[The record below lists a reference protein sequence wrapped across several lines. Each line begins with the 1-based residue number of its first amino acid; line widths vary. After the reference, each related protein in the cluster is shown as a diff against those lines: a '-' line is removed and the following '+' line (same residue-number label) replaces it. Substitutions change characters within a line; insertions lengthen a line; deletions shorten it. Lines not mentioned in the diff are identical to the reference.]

1 MRHKLAIAAALAAA
15 TTLGTLT
22 LHTAATPAGAAPKP
36 SPAPTTTPW
45 RIEDYGPRAN
55 DNAIL
60 LWNQQV
66 LATITANPG
75 GTGPTVTARA
85 LAIVQTATY
94 DAWAAY
100 DPVAKGTR
108 LGSQLR
114 RPAAERTEAN
124 KTKAISYAAW
134 HTLSWLFPSRKST
147 YDAALSAQGSG
158 FDPAA
163 AWSPTGTSPVDI
175 GMRAAEAVIA
185 YRAQD
190 GANQFGDAAGTSV
203 PGKPYA
209 DYTGYK
215 PVNAWNQ
222 LNDPWRWQPLC
233 VPLSSATA
241 NTCGGSVQTALTPQ
255 WGKITPF
262 ALAPSQYQVYGP
274 PKNADGTYQTAD
286 IDSLV
291 QQTASLTDTQK
302 AQAEYWADGPGSVFP
317 PGHDFIFAQAVSRN
331 RGYGLDQDVKLFF
344 ALGNAMMDASIASW
358 YQKYKWDFV
367 RPITAIR
374 ERYKGKTIQGW
385 LGPGRGFGSIQ
396 GENWVP
402 YQAPNVV
409 TPAFPEYVSGHS
421 TFSGA
426 GMAILSWMT
435 GGNTFGATVT
445 EPAGSS
451 KIEPNVPA
459 TDITFSLPTWS
470 QTGEDAGTSRRLG
483 GIHFATGDVNGR
495 ALGRQVATYVYSKA
509 NQYINGQTPG

>member
-1 MRHKLAIAAALAAA
+1 MRHKFAIVPALAVALTVA
-15 TTLGTLT
+15 VLTVHTTGS
-22 LHTAATPAGAAPKP
+22 PAGAAPAP
-36 SPAPTTTPW
+36 PPPAATW

-60 LWNQQV
+60 KWNEQV
-66 LATITANPG
+66 LGTIRANPG

-85 LAIVQTATY
+85 LGIVQTATY

-114 RPAAERTEAN
+114 QPAAARTEAN

-134 HTLSWLFPSRKST
+134 RTLYWLFPARKAT
-147 YDAALSAQGSG
+147 YDAALSAQG
-158 FDPAA
+158 FTPDA
-163 AWSPTGTSPVDI
+163 AWSPTGTTPTDI

-185 YRAQD
+185 FRSNDKSNQ
-190 GANQFGDAAGTSV
+190 ANGYANTTTYQSV
-203 PGKPYA
+203 N
-209 DYTGYK
+209 TWNI
-215 PVNAWNQ
+215 VN
-222 LNDPWRWQPLC
+222 DRWRWQPLC

-241 NTCGGSVQTALTPQ
+241 TTCNGTVQKPLTPQ
-255 WGKITPF
+255 WGQVTPF
-262 ALAPSQYQVYGP
+262 SLTPSQYQVYGP
-274 PKNADGTYQTAD
+274 PKNADGTFQTAD

-331 RGYGLDQDVKLFF
+331 RGYSLDQDTKLFF
-344 ALGNAMMDASIASW
+344 ALGNAMMDASIAAW

-385 LGPGRGFGSIQ
+385 LGPGLGFGPVQ

-409 TPAFPEYVSGHS
+409 TPGFPEYVSGHS

-451 KIEPNVPA
+451 KIEANVPA
-459 TDITFSLPTWS
+459 TDITFTLPTWS

-495 ALGRQVATYVYSKA
+495 ALGRQVATYVYAKA
-509 NQYINGQTPG
+509 NQYINGQTAG

>member
-1 MRHKLAIAAALAAA
+1 MRHKFAIVPALAVALTVA
-15 TTLGTLT
+15 VLTVHTTGS
-22 LHTAATPAGAAPKP
+22 PAGAAPAP
-36 SPAPTTTPW
+36 PPPAATW

-60 LWNQQV
+60 KWNEQV
-66 LATITANPG
+66 LGTIRANPG
-75 GTGPTVTARA
+75 GTGPTVTART
-85 LAIVQTATY
+85 LGIVQTATY

-114 RPAAERTEAN
+114 QPAAARTESN

-134 HTLSWLFPSRKST
+134 RTLYWLFPARKAT
-147 YDAALSAQGSG
+147 YDAALSAQG
-158 FDPAA
+158 FTPDA
-163 AWSPTGTSPVDI
+163 AWSPTGTTPTDI

-185 YRAQD
+185 FRSNDKSNQ
-190 GANQFGDAAGTSV
+190 ANGYANTTTYQSV
-203 PGKPYA
+203 N
-209 DYTGYK
+209 TWNI
-215 PVNAWNQ
+215 VN
-222 LNDPWRWQPLC
+222 DRWRWQPLC

-241 NTCGGSVQTALTPQ
+241 TTCNGTVQKPLTPQ
-255 WGKITPF
+255 WGQVTPF
-262 ALAPSQYQVYGP
+262 SLTPSQYQVYGP
-274 PKNADGTYQTAD
+274 PKNADGTFQTAD

-331 RGYGLDQDVKLFF
+331 RGYSLDQDTKLFF
-344 ALGNAMMDASIASW
+344 ALGNAMMDASIAAW

-385 LGPGRGFGSIQ
+385 LGPGLGFGPVQ

-409 TPAFPEYVSGHS
+409 TPGFPEYVSGHS

-451 KIEPNVPA
+451 KIEANVPA
-459 TDITFSLPTWS
+459 TDITFTLPTWS

-495 ALGRQVATYVYSKA
+495 ALGRQVATYVYAKA
-509 NQYINGQTPG
+509 NQYINGQTAG

>member
-1 MRHKLAIAAALAAA
+1 MRHKLAITPALVAAL
-15 TTLGTLT
+15 TLGALT
-22 LHTAATPAGAAPKP
+22 LHTGASPAGAAAPKP
-36 SPAPTTTPW
+36 SPTAPATTPW
-45 RIEDYGPRAN
+45 RVEDYGPRAD
-55 DNAIL
+55 DNAAL

-66 LATITANPG
+66 LATISANPG

-85 LAIVQTATY
+85 LGVVQTAVY

-114 RPAAERTEAN
+114 RPAAERTVPN
-124 KTKAISYAAW
+124 KTEAISYAAW
-134 HTLSWLFPSRKST
+134 DTLSWLFPSRKAT
-147 YDAALSAQGSG
+147 YDAALTAQG

-163 AWSPTGTSPVDI
+163 TWSQNGTGPVDL

-185 YRAQD
+185 YRSTDNSNQ
-190 GANQFGDAAGTSV
+190 ANG
-203 PGKPYA
+203 YA
-209 DYTGYK
+209 DTTGYT

-222 LNDPWRWQPLC
+222 VNDPWRWQPLC
-233 VPLSSATA
+233 VPLSAATP
-241 NTCGGSVQTALTPQ
+241 TGCTGTVHKALTPQ
-255 WGKITPF
+255 WGKVTPF
-262 ALAPSQYQVYGP
+262 SLTPSQYQVYGP

-291 QQTASLTDTQK
+291 QQTANLTDTQK

-317 PGHDFIFAQAVSRN
+317 PGHDFLFAQAVSRN
-331 RGYGLDQDVKLFF
+331 RGYTLDQDVKIFF
-344 ALGNAMMDASIASW
+344 ALGNAMMDASIAAW

-385 LGPGRGFGSIQ
+385 LGPGLGFGPIQ

-402 YQAPNVV
+402 YQAPKVV

-435 GGNTFGATVT
+435 GGDTFGATVT
-445 EPAGSS
+445 VPAGSS
-451 KIEPNVPA
+451 KIEPNTPA

-495 ALGRQVATYVYSKA
+495 ALGRQVATYVYAKA
-509 NQYINGQTPG
+509 NQYINGQTAG